1 MTVMVYFILYV
12 VLGYGLARP
21 GPARPRLC
29 FGPVR
34 SLYEK
39 SSLVSDRPMLVEEP
53 ASLADCPSASESLP
67 AIRPRLPPAGAI
79 SSLLMN
85 PFLAGPSSVSRPWS
99 IRAFTMSIASRR
111 VSPVSS
117 SAARKRASSL
127 HRSQSSSCIARL
139 SNRTLCS
146 LAVASSSNVW
156 RIKR

>member
-1 MTVMVYFILYV
+1 MTVMVYYLLCV

-21 GPARPRLC
+21 GLAPPRLC
-29 FGPVR
+29 FGRIRP
-34 SLYEK
+34 LYEE
-39 SSLVSDRPMLVEEP
+39 SSLVSDRPTLVEEP
-53 ASLADCPSASESLP
+53 ASLTDCPSASESLP
-67 AIRPRLPPAGAI
+67 AIRPRLPPIDGI

-85 PFLAGPSSVSRPWS
+85 PFLTGPSSVSRPWS
-99 IRAFTMSIASRR
+99 IRAFTRSIASRR

-117 SAARKRASSL
+117 SAAKKRASSL
-127 HRSQSSSCIARL
+127 HRSQSSSCMARL